1 MVVAEIP
8 LWVIHGNTPGIDSS
22 KKSSSVH
29 HLQHHLDLWTK
40 KSKKS
45 AIYSIDVHGSKFAT
59 AGGDGTVKIWNT
71 NALFAATDSKTGSA
85 RFDDKGNFVSSSSSS
100 SSSEEDEGSMPN
112 STSEK
117 QEEKTEFSSSSGDDA
132 VEIHDL
138 NDVARRKKDGTTA
151 TKRTTTTA
159 AATIDTSPSV
169 PNNKSPSSSAA
180 KLSKHHTHHHRLIC
194 TLSAHTGSSVLCVR
208 FSNTRG
214 GKFLAS
220 AGDDG
225 LVCIYTANQQQ
236 QQQQWS
242 RIKVCRGHNLD
253 VVDLAWA
260 PDDSHLVSCSLD
272 STTPIIVWRLI
283 GQIIHTDNASA
294 SSSSSSM
301 ILHPYKILG
310 VNVHTS
316 TVKGVAFD
324 PAGTYIASSGD
335 DPAICI
341 WRAHDDWGLEKR
353 IDAQAGIFRQ
363 WSSNHREDN
372 GEHDV
377 VSQSLFRRISWCT
390 DGSFICSTNNV
401 VKNRH
406 VASTISREG
415 GWSVESSSGAANL
428 VGHKQ
433 PIVVCRHAA
442 QLLDA
447 SKKREKKRKQDSSS
461 SSSSSSSDND
471 EEHSEGEPEYATLLA
486 LGDRRGFITIW
497 STRQSRP
504 IFKLQCSESRCT
516 VTDLSWGCLE
526 NGDLMLLVSL
536 LDGQVVA
543 LRFAV
548 PEELGSLLDSKEK
561 ARIFQMRYGIELED
575 EEGGTRDQTRF
586 FVGGNSGPK
595 LVENALQLTLEQ
607 EQQQAERPVSEQI
620 VSREMQSSL
629 ASVNTLVPSSIKNR
643 QQESRLQGGKK
654 RIRPVLMTMDDSG
667 GKRSKLPDAPQE
679 NSHKKTDPVQQA
691 KEAIERASAVE
702 SSAANRKEGNMSAVE
717 PDANVSPEDQE
728 VAIPAPGRL
737 SPGKH
742 IHRRMQMEGN
752 LMVSALPYS
761 TDRIHSADL
770 PLPESFIFDPMQDIH
785 ERPIFLIECIN
796 TSKVPG
802 GSKGEP
808 IPCID
813 VSLCSDGRIAWKDQ
827 ISGSSCSA
835 VAVSRF
841 LLALGT
847 SDGCVQLYGTS
858 PSLGWACK
866 CAFRSHPPL
875 IFGHPIVTLQLHESE
890 SPEEASLPTVDMIV
904 VTADGNFGVYTVL
917 PSPILRYKGSLMPAI
932 THMSFSLPSSSERL
946 LPAISRIHVT
956 ETGRLFLLLS
966 FQVALN
972 RSTGI
977 ERSGS
982 RLISS
987 VDVGTGGSMQGFV
1000 YDRRLE
1006 VWLRVSDSRFV
1017 LSDFYSA
1024 LPLTKSSVQ
1033 GELSRM
1039 DDTVRLGSLQSS
1051 LKASHRA
1058 RTGDLY
1064 ASEIFNQSE
1073 EGSGTYV
1080 ASRAHCEDRM
1090 ACSLALNSAPEFKHW
1105 LSLYVRTICFRGN
1118 SSQIRT
1124 LIDMLLGK
1132 VAARNSETKLG
1143 WWLSCACPLLQLDG
1157 KDLVKSI
1164 VLPEMSKNRALQR
1177 LTNEIAIEV
1186 DCL

>member
-8 LWVIHGNTPGIDSS
+8 LWVIHGSTTDIEST
-22 KKSSSVH
+22 KRSSSH
-29 HLQHHLDLWTK
+29 HQHHLDLWTR

-45 AIYSIDVHGSKFAT
+45 AIYSIDAHGTKFAT

-71 NALFAATDSKTGSA
+71 NALFASSGSS
-85 RFDDKGNFVSSSSSS
+85 RFDDKGNFVSSSSSDD
-100 SSSEEDEGSMPN
+100 DESLQN
-112 STSEK
+112 SVSEK
-117 QEEKTEFSSSSGDDA
+117 QETQSDSKTEFSSSSEGA

-138 NDVARRKKDGTTA
+138 NAVVRRKKDGTAAKQSASTSASALA
-151 TKRTTTTA
+151 TS
-159 AATIDTSPSV
+159 SPSV
-169 PNNKSPSSSAA
+169 QKSPSSSA
-180 KLSKHHTHHHRLIC
+180 KLTPQHHHHHAHTHRLIC

-208 FSNTRG
+208 FSNTFG
-214 GKFLAS
+214 GKYLAS

-225 LVCIYTANQQQ
+225 LVCIYTASEQQQQQ

-253 VVDLAWA
+253 VVDLSWA

-283 GQIIHTDNASA
+283 GQILHADGASRSA
-294 SSSSSSM
+294 SSNSM
-301 ILHPYKILG
+301 IIHPYKILG
-310 VNVHTS
+310 LNVHTS

-335 DPAICI
+335 DPAVCI

-353 IDAQAGIFRQ
+353 IDAQSGIFRQ
-363 WSSNHREDN
+363 WSSSSSNNRDENVDH
-372 GEHDV
+372 V

-415 GWSVESSSGAANL
+415 GWSVESSSGAAHL

-433 PIVVCRHAA
+433 PIVVCRHAS

-447 SKKREKKRKQDSSS
+447 SKRREKKKKSGS
-461 SSSSSSSDND
+461 SSSSSSSDD
-471 EEHSEGEPEYATLLA
+471 DDIDPEGEPEYATLVA
-486 LGDRRGFITIW
+486 LGDRRGFVTVW

-516 VTDLSWGCLE
+516 VTDLSWGSLD

-575 EEGGTRDQTRF
+575 EKGGTANQARF
-586 FVGGNSGPK
+586 FVGGNSGPM
-595 LVENALQLTLEQ
+595 LVENALQMTLEQ
-607 EQQQAERPVSEQI
+607 DLQAEESISEQI
-620 VSREMQSSL
+620 DSREKQPSL
-629 ASVNTLVPSSIKNR
+629 ASVNKLVPRSIKNQ
-643 QQESRLQGGKK
+643 QQETRLQGGKK
-654 RIRPVLMTMDDSG
+654 RIRPVLMSMDDSG
-667 GKRSKLPDAPQE
+667 EKRTKLPDASQA
-679 NSHKKTDPVQQA
+679 NSQKKTDPSEQA
-691 KEAIERASAVE
+691 KEAIERASALE
-702 SSAANRKEGNMSAVE
+702 SSAATRKEGNQPAVE
-717 PDANVSPEDQE
+717 PHANASREDQAAE
-728 VAIPAPGRL
+728 TPSSGRI
-737 SPGKH
+737 SPGKN
-742 IHRRMQMEGN
+742 IHRRAQMEGN
-752 LMVSALPYS
+752 LIVSKLPYS
-761 TDRIHSADL
+761 TNRTYSADL
-770 PLPESFIFDPMQDIH
+770 PLPENCVFDPMQDIH
-785 ERPIFLIECIN
+785 ERPMLVIECVN
-796 TSKVPG
+796 TSKVPD
-802 GSKGEP
+802 GSKGGY

-813 VSLCSDGRIAWKDQ
+813 VSICSDGRIAWRDQ
-827 ISGSSCSA
+827 ITGSSCTA
-835 VAVSRF
+835 LAVSQF
-841 LLALGT
+841 LLAVGT

-866 CAFRSHPPL
+866 CSFRSHPPL
-875 IFGHPIVTLQLHESE
+875 IFGHPIVSLQLHEGE
-890 SPEEASLPTVDMIV
+890 SPEEASLPTVEMIV
-904 VTADGNFGVYTVL
+904 VTADGFFGLYAVL
-917 PSPILRYKGSLMPAI
+917 PSPVLRYKGSLMPAI
-932 THMSFSLPSSSERL
+932 THMSLSLPSSSERF
-946 LPAISRIHVT
+946 LPSISRIHIT

-966 FQVALN
+966 FQANFN
-972 RSTGI
+972 RSNGT

-982 RLISS
+982 RLVSS
-987 VDVGTGGSMQGFV
+987 MDVGSGGSMQGFV

-1024 LPLTKSSVQ
+1024 LPSANSSIQ

-1051 LKASHRA
+1051 LKATHRA
-1058 RTGDLY
+1058 RMGDLQ
-1064 ASEIFNQSE
+1064 ASEICNQL
-1073 EGSGTYV
+1073 GDDRGTYV

-1090 ACSLALNSAPEFKHW
+1090 ACSLALNSASEFKHW
-1105 LSLYVRTICFRGN
+1105 LSLYVRTICFRGQ
-1118 SSQIRT
+1118 SSQIRS

-1132 VAARNSETKLG
+1132 VATGTTETSMG
-1143 WWLSCACPLLQLDG
+1143 WWLSYASPLLQLDG

-1177 LTNEIAIEV
+1177 LTNEIAMEV
-1186 DCL
+1186 DSL